1 MIGKSIFRCIISV
14 SYANPFLLNIV
25 FRSDILRSKDNKT
38 NFCSMEKSIVRIR
51 SSRCGACVLALL
63 LSAAISIL
71 FAMPLQ
77 GAEQTPSSPG
87 FSLRRPSH
95 LLMGVRLGVDIPQAK
110 GDLFGLLTNILSL
123 NKSDFRAPVFGFDI
137 GVPFHPSFS
146 ALAGIDYSRFSRDSE
161 FRHFV
166 NNGMPITQRTRL
178 SQFSFVGTLRY
189 YPWKTWESV
198 GSYVWIPTRVMPYAA
213 TGGGLIRYNL
223 SQFGS
228 FVDQSTLN
236 TFNGRHLSAT
246 SSFVK
251 HLAAG
256 LDFSLS
262 LRVVVNLEARYSWA
276 GAGVSAGADG
286 INPDFHFTNS
296 PAVDLGGL
304 KLVGG
309 VYMRY

>member
-1 MIGKSIFRCIISV
+1 MIGKSIIRCIISA
-14 SYANPFLLNIV
+14 SYANPFPLINV
-25 FRSDILRSKDNKT
+25 CRSDILPSTHAKI
-38 NFCSMEKSIVRIR
+38 NFYLMEKSMVCIR
-51 SSRCGACVLALL
+51 SSRYGGCALALL

-77 GAEQTPSSPG
+77 GAEQTQSSPG

-95 LLMGVRLGVDIPQAK
+95 LLIGVHMGVDIPQAK

-123 NKSDFRAPVFGFDI
+123 NKSDLRAPVFGFDV

-146 ALAGIDYSRFSRDSE
+146 AVGNIDYSRFSRDSE
-161 FRHFV
+161 FRHFA
-166 NNGMPITQRTRL
+166 NNGKPITQTTRL

-189 YPWKTWESV
+189 YPRKTWESV
-198 GSYVWIPTRVMPYAA
+198 GSYAWIPTRIMPYVAA
-213 TGGGLIRYNL
+213 GGGLIHYNL
-223 SQFGS
+223 SQHGS

-236 TFNGRHLSAT
+236 IFPGRYLSAA

-251 HLAAG
+251 HCAAG

-262 LRVVVNLEARYSWA
+262 LRIVVNLEARYSWA
-276 GAGVSAGADG
+276 GAGISAGTDG

-304 KLVGG
+304 KLAGG
-309 VYMRY
+309 AYLRY